1 MKESSM
7 KRIIGIL
14 ALASI
19 MTGALGVA
27 GPAAPAAAC
36 AGTPLKGDVFG
47 TFFFHDCP
55 PGAPAGALCLH
66 DDVAGHL
73 THLGRTTGS
82 FEVVFD
88 VAAFGEDT
96 CGPISKQGSFIA
108 ANGDRL
114 DIEATGTFCFSTL
127 VAVYEF
133 QVTGGT
139 GRFGRARGHGSWV
152 VPPPAT
158 FDGVSGT
165 GDEFLTGK
173 LFR

>member
-1 MKESSM
+1 
-7 KRIIGIL
+7 
-14 ALASI
+14 
-19 MTGALGVA
+19 
-27 GPAAPAAAC
+27 
-36 AGTPLKGDVFG
+36 
-47 TFFFHDCP
+47 
-55 PGAPAGALCLH
+55 
-66 DDVAGHL
+66 
-73 THLGRTTGS
+73 
-82 FEVVFD
+82 

-96 CGPISKQGSFIA
+96 CGPIAKQGSFIA

-139 GRFGRARGHGSWV
+139 GRFARASGHGSWV

-158 FDGVSGT
+158 FDGVAGT